1 MKRRILVF
9 AVVFS
14 LLFSSISF
22 AFQRNSYFENLRIGL
37 ETMASNSIE
46 IIFNGDY
53 KVGDNII
60 QSGTSH
66 FLNINN
72 NKINMDGMDYDSILI
87 TPQSATNTLTLKVGM
102 KVYNYL
108 GAFEFIVRS
117 GNIVPINIINVEDYL
132 KGVVPYEM
140 SNSYPIEALKA
151 QSVAARNYALSNK
164 GRHSDKGYD
173 LCDTTDC
180 QVYRG
185 YNSSYSNVIKA
196 VEDTKGMVLLYNDG
210 FVEGY
215 YSASDGGYTEA
226 SVNIWSANKDYLKTK
241 LDEFDNELWPYGD
254 VILKSSDIDS
264 KLKSKGYLK
273 QDCNFVRI
281 DLDSIKKYN
290 SGRVASIE
298 VVYKDIN
305 GTEQKL
311 AFTKDKARTFLSL
324 PSSLYDVTY
333 DINTDTYTFKGK
345 GNGHGVGMSQIGAK
359 NRAIAGQTYDSILT
373 FYYDGTYLLNI
384 RNPSKELIINKNK
397 ININDSIFI
406 TYDEDLDGAL
416 YKYALEQDGNIIC
429 VKDFSNDK
437 NLMYVPDKAG
447 NYKVHLYIKYNSSQ
461 NEFDEEKIKDFVVN
475 DSNNSETV
483 NNSQSSS
490 SSNEVNS
497 NSSNGGIQNG
507 NSSTQGISSDNTTKT
522 QNSSSINKSDNAK
535 NSKENIT
542 TISPLSINRSLS
554 KGSKGND
561 VLLMQKYLK
570 MLGYQLDASG
580 VFDNKTYLAIVDF
593 QKKNNINASGIVGV
607 KTVAAINK
615 VIMSK
620 YTTSSVTTSRG
631 ESYLP
636 SIRFSIQGVLKK
648 GDKGEQVKKLQEA
661 LKFLSY
667 NVDIN
672 GIFDEKTEVAVKAFQ
687 KSNKLSIDGIVGS
700 KTIKLIEEKLRLQ

>member
-14 LLFSSISF
+14 FLFSSISF

-37 ETMASNSIE
+37 ENMVSNSIE
-46 IIFNGDY
+46 IILNGDY

-72 NKINMDGMDYDSILI
+72 NKINMDGVDYDSILI
-87 TPQSATNTLTLKVGM
+87 TPQNNTNTLTLKVGM

-117 GNIVPINIINVEDYL
+117 GSILPINIINVEDYL

-140 SNSYPIEALKA
+140 SNSFPIEALKA

-164 GRHSDKGYD
+164 GKHSDKGYD

-185 YNSSYSNVIKA
+185 YNPSYSNVIKA
-196 VEDTKGMVLLYNDG
+196 VEDTKGMILLYNDE

-226 SVNIWSANKDYLKTK
+226 SINIWSANKDYLKTK

-254 VILKSSDIDS
+254 VNLKSSDIDL

-273 QDCNFVRI
+273 QEYNFVRI
-281 DLDSIKKYN
+281 DLDSIKKYD
-290 SGRVASIE
+290 SGRISSIE

-305 GTEQKL
+305 GVEQKL
-311 AFTKDKARTFLSL
+311 AFTKEKARTFLSL

-359 NRAIAGQTYDSILT
+359 NRAIAGQTYDSILN
-373 FYYDGTYLLNI
+373 FYYDGTYLLNML
-384 RNPSKELIINKNK
+384 NPSKELIINKDK
-397 ININDSIFI
+397 ININNNIFI
-406 TYDEDLDGAL
+406 TYDGILEGAL
-416 YKYALEQDGNIIC
+416 YKYVLEQDGNVVY
-429 VKDFSNDK
+429 VKDYSNDK

-447 NYKVHLYIKYNSSQ
+447 NYRVHLYIKYSSSQ
-461 NEFDEEKIKDFVVN
+461 NEFDEEKIKDFVVIDSN
-475 DSNNSETV
+475 DSGIG
-483 NNSQSSS
+483 NNSQSNSS
-490 SSNEVNS
+490 SKEVNS
-497 NSSNGGIQNG
+497 NSGNDTIQQG
-507 NSSTQGISSDNTTKT
+507 NSSTQGTSSDNKTKT
-522 QNSSSINKSDNAK
+522 DSQNSSDINKSDNAT
-535 NSKENIT
+535 NSIT
-542 TISPLSINRSLS
+542 TVSALSISRSLS

-561 VLLMQKYLK
+561 VLLLQKYLK
-570 MLGYQLDASG
+570 MLGYQLDENG
-580 VFDNKTYLAIVDF
+580 VFDNKTNLAVVDF

-615 VIMSK
+615 AIMNK
-620 YTTSSVTTSRG
+620 YTTSSVTVSRG
-631 ESYLP
+631 ES
-636 SIRFSIQGVLKK
+636 SIKNIRFSFQGVLKK

-672 GIFDEKTEVAVKAFQ
+672 GVFDEKTEVAVKAFQ
-687 KSNKLSIDGIVGS
+687 KSNKLVIDGIVGS
-700 KTIKLIEEKLRLQ
+700 KTIKLIEERLRLQ